1 MKNPKGGRPADYT
14 REDLLNM
21 LLKYAEKHPN
31 QTVRLFELEAETGI
45 KRHIWSYNVKDE
57 IDKIN
62 KEVQR
67 VKIAKTGIDLPS
79 VEQILLSCK
88 NNEKMLRVQIQT
100 LIDLVQDMSKYQD
113 AAKAIKVM
121 KTDYENK
128 IAELECS
135 IKEKD
140 KKIDELYTQIN
151 KLIIDSENPNRC
163 REQGIKSNL
172 IEFNNENREK
182 FKERA
187 KKLLL

>member
-151 KLIIDSENPNRC
+151 KLVINSENLNRC
-163 REQGIKSNL
+163 REQGIKSNV

>member
-1 MKNPKGGRPADYT
+1 MKNKKGGRPADHT

-21 LLKYAEKHPN
+21 LLKYTEKHPN

-45 KRHIWSYNVKDE
+45 KRHIWTYNLKDE

-62 KEVQR
+62 REVQR

-88 NNEKMLRVQIQT
+88 GDEKKLAIQIQT

-113 AAKAIKVM
+113 VARTVKVIKN
-121 KTDYENK
+121 DYENK
-128 IAELECS
+128 VTELECI

-151 KLIIDSENPNRC
+151 KLVIDSENPNRC
-163 REQGIKSNL
+163 REQGIKSNV
-172 IEFNNENREK
+172 IEFNSENREK